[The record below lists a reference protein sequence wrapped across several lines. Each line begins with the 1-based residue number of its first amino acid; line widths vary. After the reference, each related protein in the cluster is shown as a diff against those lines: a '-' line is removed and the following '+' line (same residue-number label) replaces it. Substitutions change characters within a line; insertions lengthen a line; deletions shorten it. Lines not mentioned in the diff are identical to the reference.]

1 MRMGSQL
8 SQNSVDDPHF
18 GSERVPKADRKKK
31 SKLYL
36 SGTHSGRDVRV
47 ASGRDVRVE
56 SINEDP
62 NENQDDDEFEYRKVD
77 QDPYAD
83 DKDRTLSNF
92 GNRSDRV
99 ESNFGNRSE
108 DED

>member
-8 SQNSVDDPHF
+8 SQHSVDDPHF

-36 SGTHSGRDVRV
+36 SGAQSGRDK
-47 ASGRDVRVE
+47 RVE

-62 NENQDDDEFEYRKVD
+62 NEGDDDDEF
-77 QDPYAD
+77 
-83 DKDRTLSNF
+83 
-92 GNRSDRV
+92 
-99 ESNFGNRSE
+99 
-108 DED
+108 

>member
-1 MRMGSQL
+1 MALGALTMRMGSQL

-36 SGTHSGRDVRV
+36 SGARSGGRDI
-47 ASGRDVRVE
+47 RVE

-62 NENQDDDEFEYRKVD
+62 EEGQDDEDFEYKKVD
-77 QDPYAD
+77 
-83 DKDRTLSNF
+83 
-92 GNRSDRV
+92 
-99 ESNFGNRSE
+99 
-108 DED
+108 